1 MGSGVYGFREYNKVQ
16 AAECISAKLKA
27 AIFND
32 ESSENDTLCVRVICS
47 LTLPPTVSK
56 LDDLSMEVCLKSA
69 RDVPGEFQT
78 IFDANFRD
86 TRRTCVLQQ
95 GETNIKTETTYLLRA
110 ADIPGDKVV
119 PQVTLF
125 FAHRKIWRYPLPYQ
139 AEDISD
145 ASLVLPAIYGTLAPT
160 RLKERVNY
168 RGLKPNVPCRLTL
181 NVHLMDL
188 SGNDLGVLLEDGAIQ
203 LVSEDPDERM
213 PLTVSKEFVPSEPS
227 GTIDVEIESPT
238 HFPLGAQY
246 VGNVTIEQ
254 DGRCIQCALPAMKSG
269 IGIRMVSFLV
279 TPQQEHYIRHG
290 GPRNKGSAHLRNL
303 IRREINGETSRVLIM
318 RGHIGRKE
326 GCPLTLQMPLDLKN
340 AFRARSL
347 GLGISQNELIRALI
361 DADMANPDE
370 VPWVD

>member
-1 MGSGVYGFREYNKVQ
+1 MQ
-16 AAECISAKLKA
+16 AAECISVKLKA

-32 ESSENDTLCVRVICS
+32 EPSGNDILCVRVTCS
-47 LTLPPTVSK
+47 LTLPPSVSK

-69 RDVPGEFQT
+69 QDVPGEFQT
-78 IFDANFRD
+78 ILDANLRD
-86 TRRTCVLQQ
+86 TRRACALQQ
-95 GETNIKTETTYLLRA
+95 DEANVKTETTYLLRA
-110 ADIPGDKVV
+110 ADIPGDRVV

-125 FAHRKIWRYPLPYQ
+125 SAHHMIWRYPLPYQ

-168 RGLKPNVPCRLTL
+168 RGLKPNIPCQLAL

-203 LVSEDPDERM
+203 LASEDPDERM
-213 PLTVSKEFVPSEPS
+213 PLTVSKKFVPSESS

-238 HFPLGAQY
+238 HFPLGTQY
-246 VGNVTIEQ
+246 VGDVTIEQ
-254 DGRCIQCALPAMKSG
+254 EGRCIQGALPAMKSG

-290 GPRNKGSAHLRNL
+290 GPRNRGSAHLRNL